1 MFEVTTIDSIAAMS
15 ADEVLHALT
24 QLRLHAKAVA
34 AADAALLDRLDDLAS
49 AGEVDQGGFTFND
62 WSFSWSPGRRTWT
75 YPESVSTMQKALK
88 AAQESSQGDG
98 SATASTGAPYWTI
111 KPPKQ

>member
-1 MFEVTTIDSIAAMS
+1 MPFELTTIDAIAAMS

-24 QLRLHAKAVA
+24 QIRLHAKAVA

-62 WSFSWSPGRRTWT
+62 
-75 YPESVSTMQKALK
+75 
-88 AAQESSQGDG
+88 
-98 SATASTGAPYWTI
+98 
-111 KPPKQ
+111 